1 MYLGSLS
8 SHSEGTSEDA
18 SVYTSKSN
26 VPAHHKE
33 SSKPSAKTESGCEEH
48 TDVLPEQAGYVLK
61 HLKST
66 VTLQIFAVSL
76 MRTCLGSAL
85 LQVRQHCDAFEP
97 CTWLA
102 VLNNSYNAVLLCH
115 A

>member
-8 SHSEGTSEDA
+8 SHSVGTSEDA

-26 VPAHHKE
+26 VPAHHQE

-48 TDVLPEQAGYVLK
+48 THVLPEQAGYVLK

-66 VTLQIFAVSL
+66 VTLQILAASL
-76 MRTCLGSAL
+76 INTCLGTAL
-85 LQVRQHCDAFEP
+85 LQVRQHCDAPEP
-97 CTWLA
+97 CTWLV
-102 VLNNSYNAVLLCH
+102 VLKPSYNAVLLCH